1 MRAAA
6 PDALDGIQP
15 PLDTGQMSFAWLLSL
30 AGFSVATSITPG
42 PNNMMLL
49 ASGVNFGFARSLRHV
64 AGISFGFLVLLLAV
78 GTGIGAALE
87 AYPQLHRALTFAG
100 AAYLAYLAYR
110 IAATDTLHESQGND
124 RPMTFLEAALFQW
137 VNPKAWVMAVTGMA
151 VYGTADRPFLGVAVI
166 ALVFAALN
174 APSVA
179 VWAGLG
185 AALRDWLAE
194 PTRLKWFNR
203 AMGALLLLSVA
214 PMVL

>member
-1 MRAAA
+1 
-6 PDALDGIQP
+6 
-15 PLDTGQMSFAWLLSL
+15 MSVAWLLSL
-30 AGFSVATSITPG
+30 AGFSIATSITPG

-49 ASGVNFGFARSLRHV
+49 ASGVNFGFVRSLWHV
-64 AGISFGFLVLLLAV
+64 AGISFGFLALLLAV

-110 IAATDTLHESQGND
+110 IATTDSLHAAGEKD
-124 RPMTFLEAALFQW
+124 RPMTFVEAALFQW
-137 VNPKAWVMAVTGMA
+137 VNPKAWVMALTGMA
-151 VYGTADRPFLGVAVI
+151 VYGVADRPFLGVVAI
-166 ALVFAALN
+166 AGVFALLN

-185 AALRDWLAE
+185 AALRNYLSD
-194 PTRLKWFNR
+194 PVRLKWFNR

-214 PMVL
+214 PMVI

>member
-87 AYPQLHRALTFAG
+87 AYPQLHRALTSRAPP
-100 AAYLAYLAYR
+100 
-110 IAATDTLHESQGND
+110 IS
-124 RPMTFLEAALFQW
+124 PIW
-137 VNPKAWVMAVTGMA
+137 P
-151 VYGTADRPFLGVAVI
+151 TASP
-166 ALVFAALN
+166 
-174 APSVA
+174 P
-179 VWAGLG
+179 
-185 AALRDWLAE
+185 
-194 PTRLKWFNR
+194 PTRCTNHR
-203 AMGALLLLSVA
+203 GMTGR
-214 PMVL
+214 

>member
-1 MRAAA
+1 
-6 PDALDGIQP
+6 
-15 PLDTGQMSFAWLLSL
+15 MSFAWLLSL
-30 AGFSVATSITPG
+30 AGFSIATSITPG

-49 ASGVNFGFARSLRHV
+49 ASGVNFGLTRSLRHV

-87 AYPQLHRALTFAG
+87 AYPGLHRALTFVG

-110 IAATDTLHESQGND
+110 IATADTLHAAGGKD
-124 RPMTFLEAALFQW
+124 RPMTFVEAALFQW
-137 VNPKAWVMAVTGMA
+137 VNPKAWVMALTGMA
-151 VYGTADRPFLGVAVI
+151 VYGVADRPFLGVVMI
-166 ALVFAALN
+166 AIVFALLN

-185 AALRDWLAE
+185 AALRDALGD

-214 PMVL
+214 PMVI

>member
-1 MRAAA
+1 
-6 PDALDGIQP
+6 
-15 PLDTGQMSFAWLLSL
+15 
-30 AGFSVATSITPG
+30 
-42 PNNMMLL
+42 
-49 ASGVNFGFARSLRHV
+49 
-64 AGISFGFLVLLLAV
+64 
-78 GTGIGAALE
+78 
-87 AYPQLHRALTFAG
+87 
-100 AAYLAYLAYR
+100 
-110 IAATDTLHESQGND
+110 
-124 RPMTFLEAALFQW
+124 MTFLEAALFQW

>member
-1 MRAAA
+1 
-6 PDALDGIQP
+6 
-15 PLDTGQMSFAWLLSL
+15 MSSAWLLSL
-30 AGFSVATSITPG
+30 AGFSIATSITPG

-49 ASGVNFGFARSLRHV
+49 ASGVNFGFARSLWHV
-64 AGISFGFLVLLLAV
+64 AGISFGFLALLLAV

-110 IAATDTLHESQGND
+110 IATADTLHEAGGKD

-137 VNPKAWVMAVTGMA
+137 VNPKAWVMALTGMA
-151 VYGTADRPFLGVAVI
+151 VYGVADRPFLGVVVI
-166 ALVFAALN
+166 AGVFALLN

-185 AALRDWLAE
+185 AALRTYLSDPA
-194 PTRLKWFNR
+194 RLKWFNR

-214 PMVL
+214 PMVI